1 MGSCTVFCN
10 GGGGPGA
17 GEVEVGS
24 CTFVCNS
31 GGGPEVREV
40 EVGSCTVFC
49 NVFLGGILSND
60 SFSV

>member
-10 GGGGPGA
+10 GGGGPG
-17 GEVEVGS
+17 VG
-24 CTFVCNS
+24 
-31 GGGPEVREV
+31 EV

-49 NVFLGGILSND
+49 NGFLGGILSND